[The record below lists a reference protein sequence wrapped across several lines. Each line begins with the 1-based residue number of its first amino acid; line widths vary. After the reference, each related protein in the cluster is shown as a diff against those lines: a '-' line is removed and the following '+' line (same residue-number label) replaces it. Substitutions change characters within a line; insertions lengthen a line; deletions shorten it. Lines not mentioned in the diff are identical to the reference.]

1 MLFDAAPPARR
12 RSWGSLLHTTR
23 LPSPASQ
30 TSPAQKPRLRF
41 EADEVDWPTPPSCDR
56 TETLSQVALAAAGL
70 NGCPGIYPLMANTQ
84 SFRFYS
90 LLGYMETVIYM
101 ALGVL
106 LAASAL
112 LALSGT
118 IPLFATGVRDFTGTA
133 VVFVLIDRLLLILL
147 LVELLHT
154 VRISVR
160 SHVLVIEPFLIIGII
175 AIIRRTLVLTL
186 QAESF
191 TQNMH
196 WTEDVKANFRASM
209 VEGGMLALL
218 LVVLVASIYVI
229 RKLEQSKQ
237 VDVALKSA
245 SDSSA
250 SEEIAH

>member
-1 MLFDAAPPARR
+1 MTNIR
-12 RSWGSLLHTTR
+12 
-23 LPSPASQ
+23 
-30 TSPAQKPRLRF
+30 
-41 EADEVDWPTPPSCDR
+41 
-56 TETLSQVALAAAGL
+56 
-70 NGCPGIYPLMANTQ
+70 

-90 LLGYMETVIYM
+90 FLGYMETGIYM

-106 LAASAL
+106 LAAAAL

-118 IPLFATGVRDFTGTA
+118 IPLFSTGIREFTGTT
-133 VVFVLIDRLLLILL
+133 VIFVLIDRLLLVLL

-186 QAESF
+186 QAEGF

-196 WTEDVKANFRASM
+196 WTDDVQANFRASM
-209 VEGGMLALL
+209 VEGCMLALL

-229 RKLEQSKQ
+229 RRLEQDKEAELEPGPKES
-237 VDVALKSA
+237 
-245 SDSSA
+245 
-250 SEEIAH
+250 